1 MRKLRT
7 IMSML
12 LVFLL
17 IVSANPGCDAKDE
30 SSIKTGIIG
39 AVDEE
44 MRMYDQL
51 GRPEIDSISKAQLRS
66 FFCLALSSYSF
77 SSARCMHFWK
87 VSVSPANLS

>member
-1 MRKLRT
+1 MHELFLKLGLEA
-7 IMSML
+7 S
-12 LVFLL
+12 
-17 IVSANPGCDAKDE
+17 PGEIDCSRDRNAIRSLYYDIPAQFF
-30 SSIKTGIIG
+30 S
-39 AVDEE
+39 EE